1 MILVPNPDNWSIVKP
16 VLDKDMNRV
25 GLYYV
30 MTLGKTT
37 IGLSNA
43 YSKIPELQ
51 MKATENEIH
60 LIRYA
65 YSQWKQIEA
74 QRIAQEQNQ
83 KSR

>member
-1 MILVPNPDNWSIVKP
+1 
-16 VLDKDMNRV
+16 
-25 GLYYV
+25 

-51 MKATENEIH
+51 MKANDNEIH

-65 YSQWKQIEA
+65 FSQWKQIEA
-74 QRIAQEQNQ
+74 QRIVQEQNQ

>member
-51 MKATENEIH
+51 MKANDNEIH

-65 YSQWKQIEA
+65 FSQWQSIQQQKML
-74 QRIAQEQNQ
+74 QNQ
-83 KSR
+83 KQR